1 MGSHGKAARWFP
13 NLSHNHR
20 SSSSSASRN
29 PRPVTPPPTDVAA
42 SVEIPREFVCPI
54 SGRLMADP
62 VIIVTGHTYERSCI
76 QACKDLRVVPP
87 GAGEV
92 SAADLLI
99 PNLALRAAIFNWCGS
114 RGLDPPQ
121 AVDPSTAKLFV
132 RDLPSSS
139 PPPSATEGERG
150 RRSPKTSIDLSPQ
163 IFHSPT
169 NSSSN
174 VATTTSSSS
183 SDIPPSDQISP
194 SPGLGLS
201 HPLGREIL
209 TGLKAPQISEQE
221 EAVRFLRSSTRD
233 GSGDNRVALC
243 DEKILAALRPMILSR
258 YPSLCLH
265 AVASLVNLSLHPPN
279 RVRIVRAGLVPP
291 LVDVLKNSA
300 VPEAQDHAAAVLF
313 SLSVEDDNKAAIGV
327 LGALPPLLHLLC
339 RNQAEERTRRDAGMA
354 LYHLSMAGTNLSKLV
369 KQGAIK
375 SLLALAAAPPAE
387 AHSLPGLALMI
398 VCNLASSREGREA
411 MIEGGAVP
419 ALARLLRAVPPA
431 AAAGRDS
438 EVELK
443 KEYCVAALYSMSKAT
458 MRFRGIAQAAGL
470 EEVLRAVDQEED
482 AAALAEEEDG
492 EAGAPERAKKR
503 RFREM
508 VKRTLRATCGIAAG
522 DDDDGGSSS
531 CGSGD
536 TPGSQAFG
544 TYSEPILRMHSSS
557 VNAHAHG
564 SNTTQF

>member
-132 RDLPSSS
+132 RDLPQ
-139 PPPSATEGERG
+139 RG

-183 SDIPPSDQISP
+183 SDIPPSDQILP
-194 SPGLGLS
+194 SPGSGLS

-279 RVRIVRAGLVPP
+279 RVRI
-291 LVDVLKNSA
+291 NSA

-398 VCNLASSREGREA
+398 VCNLAS
-411 MIEGGAVP
+411 GGAVP

-443 KEYCVAALYSMSKAT
+443 KEYCVAALYSMT
-458 MRFRGIAQAAGL
+458 QAAGL

>member
-1 MGSHGKAARWFP
+1 MGSHGKGLRWFP
-13 NLSHNHR
+13 NFSPHHR
-20 SSSSSASRN
+20 SSSTAAGRN
-29 PRPVTPPPTDVAA
+29 PKPATPPGSEAGA

-87 GAGEV
+87 GAGEA

-114 RGLDPPQ
+114 HGHALPQ
-121 AVDPSTAKLFV
+121 AVDSLTAQLFV

-139 PPPSATEGERG
+139 PPPSTSEGERA
-150 RRSPKTSIDLSPQ
+150 RSSPRTPNNLSPHVS
-163 IFHSPT
+163 HSPST

-174 VATTTSSSS
+174 FASSSPS
-183 SDIPPSDQISP
+183 AEVPPSDQISP
-194 SPGLGLS
+194 PPGSGLS

-221 EAVRFLRSSTRD
+221 AALLFLRSSTRD
-233 GSGDNRVALC
+233 GSGDNRIALC
-243 DEKILAALRPMILSR
+243 DEQILAALRPMILSR

-265 AVASLVNLSLHPPN
+265 AVASLVNLSLYPPN

-291 LVDVLKNSA
+291 LVEALKNSV
-300 VPEAQDHAAAVLF
+300 VPEAQDHAAAVIF
-313 SLSVEDDNKAAIGV
+313 SLSVDDDNKAAIGV

-339 RNQAEERTRRDAGMA
+339 RNQVEERTRRDAGMA

-369 KQGAIK
+369 KLGAIK
-375 SLLALAAAPPAE
+375 SLLALAAGE

-398 VCNLASSREGREA
+398 ICNLASSREGREA
-411 MIEGGAVP
+411 MIETGAVP
-419 ALARLLRAVPPA
+419 ALTRLLRAVP

-438 EVELK
+438 EAELK
-443 KEYCVAALYSMSKAT
+443 REYCVAALYSMSKAT

-482 AAALAEEEDG
+482 AAEDEGGAEG
-492 EAGAPERAKKR
+492 AKKR

-508 VKRTLRATCGIAAG
+508 VRRTLRATRGGAAG
-522 DDDDGGSSS
+522 DDDDGCGSS
-531 CGSGD
+531 CGSGE
-536 TPGSQAFG
+536 TPGSQGFG

-557 VNAHAHG
+557 VNALGA
-564 SNTTQF
+564 NTTRF